1 MGWNGK
7 VQALTCPSSIAD
19 CNDVGF
25 VNSHSFY
32 KGFPLAQFV
41 SCCLC
46 LANHGGGDHCEQRLV
61 DEHCSS
67 KGQVRHVCGGTGS
80 WCGGTLLLKLL
91 RAVYVRGLIF
101 PYDYDFIF
109 GSPS

>member
-1 MGWNGK
+1 MERESAGTN
-7 VQALTCPSSIAD
+7 VSIVD
-19 CNDVGF
+19 RGLQRRGVCH
-25 VNSHSFY
+25 SHSFY